1 MKAHFFDIDTV
12 LDINNKVWIVD
23 KNNPNIP
30 ILKISKSDFN
40 LIKSGLYRS
49 QNNRLDFNGNV
60 FWLSKKMIDTIKIK
74 CKNHNVDISDLAVSM
89 QEFMNK
95 ELVENLEFN
104 LIYDNIQHLKNTN
117 DHIYIICSRN
127 SKRNYEF
134 IIKKLEELLEQ
145 NGLLI
150 TNFYFISE
158 TFYNRNSDEVAYKK
172 ARLILQHLLGF
183 KTDGDKFTDEEIT
196 KYSEIYYYD
205 DEDKSIQLL
214 SEANYLIKKFLGNTN
229 EIISGRIKDILNK
242 YSNTL
247 FINTV
252 SVNKRNRFSTKKVIL
267 EYNNLIRTFEGF
279 KYLR

>member
-49 QNNRLDFNGNV
+49 QNNRLDFNGNI
-60 FWLSKKMIDTIKIK
+60 FWLPKNMIDNIKVK

-95 ELVENLEFN
+95 ELIENLEFK

-134 IIKKLEELLEQ
+134 IIKKLEELLKQ
-145 NGLLI
+145 NGLLV
-150 TNFYFISE
+150 TNFYYISE
-158 TFYNRNSDEVAYKK
+158 TFYNRDSDEVAYKK
-172 ARLILQHLLGF
+172 ARLILQHILGF

-196 KYSEIYYYD
+196 KYSEINYYD

-214 SEANYLIKKFLGNTN
+214 SEANYLIKKFLGDTD
-229 EIISGRIKDILNK
+229 EVISGRIKDILNK

-267 EYNNLIRTFEGF
+267 EYNNLIRTFESF